1 MYCLYK
7 GFFMF
12 LNKQLIYWYK
22 KYTPKFL
29 QKLMVSIKPKW
40 FDYYRLDKISKKNI
54 DFSGHGETEAVK
66 KFLGINQ
73 NEIKYFVD
81 IGASD
86 GVSSSSTLEF
96 AKNDNWSGLSI
107 EFDKIKFSKMR
118 YVYRKYENIEL
129 ANMKVTPETVIKLF
143 EEYDVPFNFTFMN
156 IDIDSYDLEVLVTI
170 LENSYKPDIVS
181 IEINEKIP
189 PPIYFKVTYDEKHF
203 WRGDHFYG
211 CSIIAAVSDLEKF
224 GYKLVEFKLN
234 NAIFVNTNIVTNVKV
249 LDVFEAYNLGYKN
262 YENRKN
268 LFHYNHDVE
277 VLQELDEQKALDF
290 INNLFSEYKN
300 IYELRILN
308 NDR

>member
-1 MYCLYK
+1 
-7 GFFMF
+7 MF
-12 LNKQLIYWYK
+12 LNKQIVYWYK

-29 QKLMVSIKPKW
+29 QKLVVFIKPKW

-107 EFDKIKFSKMR
+107 EFDINKFSKMK
-118 YVYRKYENIEL
+118 YVYRKYKNIEL
-129 ANMKVTPETVIKLF
+129 ANKKVTPKNVIEIFELF
-143 EEYDVPFNFTFMN
+143 KVPVNFTFMN

-189 PPIYFKVTYDEKHF
+189 PPIYFKVKYDEKHF
-203 WRGDHFYG
+203 WKGDHFYG
-211 CSIIAAVSDLEKF
+211 CSIMAAVSDLEKF
-224 GYKLVEFKLN
+224 GYKLGEFKLN
-234 NAIFVNTNIVTNVKV
+234 NAIFVNTNVVKSV
-249 LDVFEAYNLGYKN
+249 KTLDVFDAYNLGYKN

-277 VLQELDEQKALDF
+277 VLQELDELKALDF
-290 INNLFSEYKN
+290 INNLYSDYKN
-300 IYELRILN
+300 SYELRILHN
-308 NDR
+308 GR